1 MTTAPL
7 NLQSTVKDDI
17 TRAIVDATGGVN
29 SPFSDWTYYTHC
41 DLPGYGPYDCSVGN
55 DAGTDLNSD
64 PGVNPIYYGYDN
76 LFYTQPWVMDYKGGQ
91 SGFRVLGD
99 NINSAILNRDTKK
112 ATFWLMFFGPA
123 SSSLSDIE
131 IVTRSLLLSISH
143 TKHPLNAP
151 F

>member
-29 SPFSDWTYYTHC
+29 SPFSDWAYYTHC
-41 DLPGYGPYDCSVGN
+41 DLPGRGPNDCQWYDDAGN
-55 DAGTDLNSD
+55 DFNTDPQFGWWSGFD
-64 PGVNPIYYGYDN
+64 D
-76 LFYTQPWVMDYKGGQ
+76 LFSTQPWVMDYKGGQ
-91 SGFRVLGD
+91 SGFRVLGN

-131 IVTRSLLLSISH
+131 IVTRSLLLSINH
-143 TKHPLNAP
+143 IKHPLNAS